1 MLIETGTQ
9 PDTSAQAEE
18 SARIEQA
25 KAELIDEQ
33 QGQGPQD
40 DGEQPLI
47 LGKYKT
53 YEELEKAYTSLQQ
66 EFSRIKNG
74 QAPTVSDQTKAA
86 DQAGNEKADSTGPD
100 SGVSEEIAQATIEA
114 LLDQA
119 GGQDG
124 YQRLT
129 RWASAYLDPS
139 RIDAYNQA
147 LQGGNKDAALVA
159 LKAIQY
165 DMMQS
170 EGYQP
175 SLVSGK
181 APSVNSVKAF
191 ESEQQVV
198 AAMSDPRYSGMNP
211 DPAYIREVERRL
223 AASDT
228 VFATR

>member
-9 PDTSAQAEE
+9 PDTSVQAEE

-33 QGQGPQD
+33 QGQEPQG

-66 EFSRIKNG
+66 EFSRVKNG
-74 QAPTVSDQTKAA
+74 QAPTVSDQAKTS
-86 DQAGNEKADSTGPD
+86 DQAGDEKADSAGPD
-100 SGVSEEIAQATIEA
+100 SGVSEEIAQATIQA

-129 RWASAYLDPS
+129 RWASAYLEPD
-139 RIDAYNQA
+139 RINAYNQA
-147 LQGGNKDAALVA
+147 LQSGNKDTALIA

-170 EGYQP
+170 QGYQP
-175 SLVSGK
+175 SLASGK
-181 APSVNSVKAF
+181 APSVSTVRPF

-198 AAMSDPRYSGMNP
+198 AAMSDPRYSGLNP